1 MNDWDKILANY
12 AATGTF
18 HGKGQ
23 AAEDA
28 YFAFFGRES
37 TEGAAIRASLQKLC
51 AGAARLSVSA
61 LIRWFG
67 MQPLR
72 RRL

>member
-12 AATGTF
+12 TATGTF
-18 HGKGQ
+18 HGKGR

-28 YFAFFGRES
+28 YFAFFGKEPTES
-37 TEGAAIRASLQKLC
+37 TALRLGLQELRS
-51 AGAARLSVSA
+51 GAARLSVSA
-61 LIRWFG
+61 LIRWLSL
-67 MQPLR
+67 QPLR